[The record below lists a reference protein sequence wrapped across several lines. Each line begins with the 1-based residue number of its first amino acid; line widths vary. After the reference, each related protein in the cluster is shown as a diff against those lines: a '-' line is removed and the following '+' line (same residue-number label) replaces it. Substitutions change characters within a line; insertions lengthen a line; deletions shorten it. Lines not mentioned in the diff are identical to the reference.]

1 MVRTLE
7 SRGDPKQLQLSGRPV
22 RAITDHTM
30 HSVTYRLNALF
41 TFAISVIGV
50 LCFLCAASV
59 YYKTCV
65 PEVDVDLAAID
76 KLCVVQRLALAI
88 A

>member
-1 MVRTLE
+1 
-7 SRGDPKQLQLSGRPV
+7 
-22 RAITDHTM
+22 M

-76 KLCVVQRLALAI
+76 KLCVVKRLAYGNRMKVNVAC
-88 A
+88 AAAGPSKAARTTRHQ

>member
-1 MVRTLE
+1 
-7 SRGDPKQLQLSGRPV
+7 
-22 RAITDHTM
+22 M